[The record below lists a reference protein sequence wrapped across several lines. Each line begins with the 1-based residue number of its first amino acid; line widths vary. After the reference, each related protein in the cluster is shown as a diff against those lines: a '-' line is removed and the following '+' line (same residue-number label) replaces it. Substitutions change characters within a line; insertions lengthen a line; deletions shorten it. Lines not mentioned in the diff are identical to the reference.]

1 MSEQAGAKVCSMC
14 GQDVSGKPRSKDAQG
29 RYVCAECMKGKAP
42 AAKAAPKTEK
52 AGSGEDN
59 AFLLDLG
66 GPSAAANVELC
77 PGCQR
82 QLKVGAK
89 ICTLCG
95 FNVAEGRALKTRIS
109 KDKAPKEKGEKVKK
123 EMGPFGK
130 FFLGQVLPVGI
141 PCGLFLGTGNMTAF
155 YVALGALFIL
165 SLCAWVWTLKAS
177 LQEGLLH
184 AVLTFFFWPWG
195 VYIVFMKQEDA
206 GLKGFYAGSWAAGIL
221 LLVTMGVG
229 QSMGLFPQASA

>member
-1 MSEQAGAKVCSMC
+1 MC

-42 AAKAAPKTEK
+42 AAKAAPKAEK
-52 AGSGEDN
+52 AGASEDN

-109 KDKAPKEKGEKVKK
+109 KDKEKK
-123 EMGPFGK
+123 EAGAAKEPMSA
-130 FFLGQVLPVGI
+130 GQKLFIVAMLPAV
-141 PCGLFLGTGNMTAF
+141 
-155 YVALGALFIL
+155 LGAGLQFAAPEIPGVMGAYLIYSILGLVTLVWGIIAGFKENFLHGILMIVTLGLWGLYFI
-165 SLCAWVWTLKAS
+165 
-177 LQEGLLH
+177 
-184 AVLTFFFWPWG
+184 FF
-195 VYIVFMKQEDA
+195 KQEDGRLKALYGA
-206 GLKGFYAGSWAAGIL
+206 GWLGGLIVAIAAQMTG
-221 LLVTMGVG
+221 TAT
-229 QSMGLFPQASA
+229 P